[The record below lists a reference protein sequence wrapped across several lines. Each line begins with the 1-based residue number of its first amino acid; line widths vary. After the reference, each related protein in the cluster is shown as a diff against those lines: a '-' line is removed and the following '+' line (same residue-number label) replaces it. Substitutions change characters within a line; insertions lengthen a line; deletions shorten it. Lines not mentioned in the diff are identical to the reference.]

1 MGLSCLLYGIADQPS
16 QMKKIMPVKVS
27 QPCNSKCRSN
37 PHGWSAKK
45 SARIAQAAENGVIL
59 CYFNINGTK

>member
-1 MGLSCLLYGIADQPS
+1 
-16 QMKKIMPVKVS
+16 MKKIMPVEVA
-27 QPCNSKCRSN
+27 QPCTSKCRSN